1 MNPNTAP
8 TLATYLDRL
17 AADAR
22 ADLGLPPT
30 PPEIP
35 SLESVLAAQRS
46 RARAELAN
54 DTGDIDRDFIAG
66 VRRWETAETAERLAG
81 MSPAMCQSMIS
92 IMAQMDDPEF
102 QRTSE
107 LSPAWVEA
115 ETTGYT
121 PGPTTSGIE
130 GFQYNGL
137 YTGSCRQS
145 CLPDP
150 IPLSRYRVFGVW
162 REVLDRQRC

>member
-46 RARAELAN
+46 RARAE
-54 DTGDIDRDFIAG
+54 TGKRH
-66 VRRWETAETAERLAG
+66 
-81 MSPAMCQSMIS
+81 
-92 IMAQMDDPEF
+92 
-102 QRTSE
+102 
-107 LSPAWVEA
+107 
-115 ETTGYT
+115 
-121 PGPTTSGIE
+121 
-130 GFQYNGL
+130 
-137 YTGSCRQS
+137 
-145 CLPDP
+145 
-150 IPLSRYRVFGVW
+150 W
-162 REVLDRQRC
+162 RH